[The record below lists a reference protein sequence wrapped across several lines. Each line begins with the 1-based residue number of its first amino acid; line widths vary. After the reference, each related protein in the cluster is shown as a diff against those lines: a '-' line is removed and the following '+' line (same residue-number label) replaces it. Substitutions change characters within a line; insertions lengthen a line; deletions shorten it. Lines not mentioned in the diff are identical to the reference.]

1 MLRGKIFNNLAI
13 CLSIVL
19 CLAAFVQT
27 ASAQVLYGSIVGT
40 ITDSTGAV
48 IANANVTLTEA
59 ATGLT
64 REYTTNETGG
74 FVANNLPQGRYEVR
88 VSASGFKTV
97 SRQNVQV
104 TINNITR
111 VDMPLEIGQITEQ
124 ITVEGAATV
133 LQTDKS
139 DVRVELG
146 SSAVSQLP
154 LPRYRNYQSLINL
167 VPGATPAQ
175 FQNAQVDTPGRALT
189 SNINGTA
196 RNNNNTKLDGAQNV
210 NIWLPHH
217 TNYVAPSET
226 VEQVNISTN
235 NFDAE
240 QGLAGGAAITVVTKS
255 GTNEVHGSGF
265 WFHDNQRLRAR
276 NFFLPAGREKPVATT
291 NIYGGTIG
299 GPIKQ
304 NKLFYFGSV
313 EAYRDKAG
321 RQALQTVPTADQR
334 AGNFSAYSALLY
346 DPATGTDQGV
356 NRMPFAGN
364 IIPLNRQST
373 AMRRFQ
379 DLIPEPNLG
388 GVFSNYFAS
397 GNETLDRYNYDL
409 KINYNRN
416 VKHMMW
422 GKYSAM
428 DALVD
433 CPFSLGAAGGVAL
446 CSAGEGD
453 TLVQLATFGNT
464 YILSPT
470 MLMDVTVGWT
480 RLGQTVLGPDYGTNF
495 GSETLGIPGT
505 NGADIRQSGMP
516 GTSITGYTTLGNGNG
531 WNPLFRNDQSYTLT
545 TNFNAQKRNHDIR
558 FGYDGVRHHLNHWQ
572 PELGSGPRGALT
584 FGSGV
589 TALSGGAAPGQF
601 NAYGAFLL
609 GLPSNVG
616 KSVQF
621 LKMTGFELQHGLY
634 VRDRWQ
640 VNQRLTLTLGLRWEY
655 FPLMTRSGAGGLERY
670 DQNTN
675 TVFVGG
681 YGNVPKDVGVTVS
694 KRMFAPRVGLAYR
707 MTDSTVIRTG
717 YGITNNP
724 MVLARPLRGFFP
736 LTVGSDFTNVAN
748 PAFNPVSFVD
758 PTRPPVVANVFH
770 GIPEICCPDLSSG
783 QVQLPTA
790 ALMRTPFEGPLN
802 RGYIQSWNF
811 IVEHRL
817 PGEVAVSAGYVGTKT
832 VRSFADVNINAS
844 APGAGN
850 AGRPAFQQFG
860 RIADTLLWSGWADA
874 NYHALQTTI
883 NRQFRNGLFIKG
895 AYTFSAAINYTDDD
909 GWAGMPLT
917 NYQPALRRNRARAG
931 YDIPHNFQIAGI
943 YELPFGKGKSHF
955 TDGPAAAVL
964 GNWQLNVNVAAFSGR
979 PFMVTAPGQS
989 LNAAGSTQ
997 TAEQINPTVRK
1008 LGGIG
1013 PGNPFYDVTAFAAP
1027 TCTACFG
1034 SSGRN
1039 ILRRPRAFASDL
1051 GLFKNIPISERWLL
1065 QFRAEA
1071 FNWTNTPVFNAP
1083 AGNVGVPASFM
1094 IINSTDGNQPERQ
1107 FRFGLRLQF

>member
-1 MLRGKIFNNLAI
+1 M
-13 CLSIVL
+13 
-19 CLAAFVQT
+19 AAAVCSLTITST
-27 ASAQVLYGSIVGT
+27 ANGQVLYGSIVGT
-40 ITDSTGAV
+40 ITDTTGAV
-48 IANANVTLTEA
+48 IANADITLTEA
-59 ATGLT
+59 ATGFV
-64 REYTTNETGG
+64 REYKTNEAGA
-74 FVANNLPQGRYEVR
+74 FIANNLPQGRYEVR
-88 VSASGFKTV
+88 VAASGFKTV
-97 SRQNVQV
+97 SRQNVLV
-104 TINNITR
+104 TINNVTR
-111 VDMPLEIGQITEQ
+111 VDVTMELGQVTEQ
-124 ITVEGAATV
+124 ITVEAEATV

-146 SSAVSQLP
+146 SQAVVQLP

-167 VPGATPAQ
+167 VPGSTPAR

-189 SNINGTA
+189 TNINGTA

-217 TNYVAPSET
+217 VNYVAPSET

-255 GTNEVHGSGF
+255 GTNEIHGSAF
-265 WFHDNQRLRAR
+265 EYHENQRLRAR
-276 NFFLPAGREKPVATT
+276 NFFLPPGRDKPVVTT
-291 NIYGGTIG
+291 NIFGGTIG

-304 NKLFYFGSV
+304 NKLFYFGSF
-313 EAYRDKAG
+313 EAYRDKAA

-334 AGNFSAYSALLY
+334 MGNFSAYNAIIY
-346 DPATGTDQGV
+346 DPATGDDQGR

-364 IIPLNRQST
+364 IIPMNRQSA

-379 DLIPEPNLG
+379 DLIPDPNLP
-388 GVFSNYFAS
+388 GVFANYFAA
-397 GNETLDRYNYDL
+397 GNETMDRYNYDV

-416 VKHMMW
+416 VKHMMF

-446 CSAGEGD
+446 CPAGRGD

-470 MLMDVTVGWT
+470 MLLDVTLGWT
-480 RLGQTVLGPDYGTNF
+480 RLGQSVLGPDYGTNF
-495 GSETLGIPGT
+495 GLEFLGVPGT
-505 NGADIRQSGMP
+505 NGPDIRESGMP
-516 GTSITGYTTLGNGNG
+516 GTTITGYTALGNNNG

-545 TNFNAQKRNHDIR
+545 ANFNIQKRTHDIR

-572 PELGSGPRGALT
+572 PELGAGPRGQLN
-584 FGSGV
+584 FGTGV
-589 TALSGGAAPGQF
+589 TALNGGAAPGQF
-601 NAYGAFLL
+601 NSYASFLL

-621 LKMTGFELQHGLY
+621 IKMTGFEFQHGLY
-634 VRDRWQ
+634 IRDRWQ
-640 VNQRLTLTLGLRWEY
+640 VTRRLTLTLGLRWEY
-655 FPLMTRSGAGGLERY
+655 FPLMTRAGAGGLERY

-675 TVFVGG
+675 MVYVGG
-681 YGNVPKDVGVTVS
+681 YGDVPRNVGVTVS
-694 KRMFAPRVGLAYR
+694 RRMFAPRVGFAYR
-707 MTDSTVIRTG
+707 LTDDTVVRAG

-736 LTVGSDFTNVAN
+736 LTVGSAFTNAAN

-758 PTRPPVVANVFH
+758 ATRPPVVAEVFR
-770 GIPEICCPDLSSG
+770 GIPEICCPDLSTG
-783 QVQLPTA
+783 RVPLPPA
-790 ALMRTPFEGPLN
+790 ALMRTPFEGELK

-811 IVEHRL
+811 ILERRL
-817 PGEVAVSAGYVGTKT
+817 PGDIAVSAGYVGTRT
-832 VRSFADVNINAS
+832 VRSFADLNINAA
-844 APGAGN
+844 APGTGN

-860 RIADTLLWSGWADA
+860 RIADTLLWQGWVDA
-874 NYHALQTTI
+874 NYHSLQTTI

-931 YDIPHNFQIAGI
+931 YDVPHNFQIAGI
-943 YELPFGKGKSHF
+943 YELPFGKGKSYL
-955 TDGPAAAVL
+955 TEGPAAAVL

-979 PFMVTAPGQS
+979 PFTVGAPPQS
-989 LNAAGSTQ
+989 LNAPGSAQ
-997 TAEQINPTVRK
+997 TADQVKSEVRK

-1013 PGNPFYDVTAFAAP
+1013 PGNPFFDPTAFAAP

-1034 SSGRN
+1034 TSGRN
-1039 ILRRPRAFASDL
+1039 ILRGPRAFTSDL
-1051 GLFKNIPISERWLL
+1051 GLFKNIPLTEKWLL

-1071 FNWTNTPVFNAP
+1071 FNWTNTPVFSNP
-1083 AGNVGVPASFM
+1083 AANVGVPASFM
-1094 IINSTDGNQPERQ
+1094 MISSTDPNIPERQ